1 MIARFFKSRDLAEKV
16 VTGGH
21 CRINGQRCRK
31 PGHGVALGDVLTF
44 VQQDRVRVI
53 RILALG
59 DRRGPATLAQE
70 LYVDLAPINLD
81 PTGLNDRRG

>member
-1 MIARFFKSRDLAEKV
+1 MIARFFKSRDLAAEV
-16 VTGGH
+16 LTGGH

-31 PGHGVALGDVLTF
+31 PGHAVTLGDVLTF
-44 VQQDRVRVI
+44 VQEDRVRVI

-70 LYVDLAPINLD
+70 LYVDLEPINLD
-81 PTGLNDRRG
+81 HRLE